1 MTYDG
6 GYVLEQNKQ
15 PLIVFEQVS
24 KSYQEGIDAIDNISI
39 KIDRGEFVFIVG
51 PSGSGKSTFIKLLL
65 REIKATGGTIY
76 VNGKNLSKLKKRQVS
91 KYRRGIGVV
100 FQSFKLLKDRNVY
113 DNIALAQR
121 VVGVPKKDMKKN
133 VPAILSMVGMADK
146 AKAFPDELSGGE
158 QQRVSLARALV
169 NRPAILLADEPTG
182 NLDPKNAWSMM
193 ALLNEINKLGTTVI
207 VVTHNPDVVD
217 TMKKRVVA
225 MKEGRI
231 LLDRNKG
238 GYLYEGN

>member
-217 TMKKRVVA
+217 TMKKRVIA